1 MEAEATTAGFGEFGT
16 GVWRAWFDRYRR
28 FADATWQRDCP
39 VPGWHTPNR
48 VVREHAAY
56 RVRDFSVR
64 DATGAAGH
72 RPVLIVPPEVN
83 SSAIADFGE
92 GQSLVGGA
100 LDAGFERVGA
110 VEWLSATRAT
120 RDRDVDDS
128 LETIL
133 EGIEALGGPAHLI
146 GLCQGGWEALMVA
159 ALCPDRVA
167 SLTLVAAPVDFHAGL
182 GTVNLMAQWLPMSV
196 YQALV
201 AAGGGVM
208 RGAYISQGFDSLL
221 PFERFWLKYVTLW
234 NHLDQPAWMDRFHQ
248 LNDWY
253 RSPKDLPGPMYL
265 RAVRELFKENRLIH
279 KRFVAFGQTVD
290 LGRVRCPV
298 ALVAGSKD
306 HITPS
311 AQVFAARKYV
321 GSRNV
326 LQRLLDAGHVG
337 TFMSHGTLARDWPS
351 IFAWLRGREREQA

>member
-1 MEAEATTAGFGEFGT
+1 MEADATTAGFGAWGE
-16 GVWRAWFDRYRR
+16 GVWQSLFERYQR

-48 VVREHAAY
+48 VVREHPAY
-56 RVRDFSVR
+56 RVRDFSAA
-64 DATGAAGH
+64 DASRGSAH

-83 SSAIADFGE
+83 SSAIADFGP
-92 GQSLVGGA
+92 GQSLVRAVLG
-100 LDAGFERVGA
+100 AGFDRVGA
-110 VEWLSATRAT
+110 VEWLSATDET
-120 RDRDVDDS
+120 RHRDVDDS
-128 LETIL
+128 LDTIL
-133 EGIEALGGPAHLI
+133 DGIEALEGPAHLV

-159 ALCPDRVA
+159 ALRPERVA

-182 GTVNLMAQWLPMSV
+182 GTVNLMAQWLPISV

-234 NHLDQPAWMDRFHQ
+234 NHLDEQGWMDRFHQ

-253 RSPKDLPGPMYL
+253 RCPKDLPGPMYL
-265 RAVRELFKENRLIH
+265 RAVRELFKENRLIQG
-279 KRFVAFGQTVD
+279 RFRAFGRTVD
-290 LGRVRCPV
+290 LARVRCPV

-306 HITPS
+306 HITPA
-311 AQVFAARKYV
+311 AQVFAARKHV
-321 GSRNV
+321 GSRRI
-326 LQRLLDAGHVG
+326 LERLLEAGHVG
-337 TFMSHGTLARDWPS
+337 TFMSHQTLVRDWPG
-351 IFAWLRGREREQA
+351 ILDWLLVNEREDA